1 MFALVLIML
10 WVGLCLAVQFYN
22 DRKEEAKERRRVRH
36 IEKKVYDFDILS
48 CEDDFSELRKSA

>member
-1 MFALVLIML
+1 MSALIIIML
-10 WVGLCLAVQFYN
+10 WVGLCLAVQYFN
-22 DRKEEAKERRRVRH
+22 DRKEEARERRVVRR